1 MALEIMKEL
10 GKTELTKTI
19 TNKTNSD
26 NYFKKVHQIQV
37 FRREL
42 PLILE
47 RIQLEQR
54 IELLE
59 KMIPKIE
66 IEQMESLQDNFKT
79 HISQFGIQRMR
90 EEIYGN
96 GRSYPKSESN
106 RIKTLWL
113 V

>member
-26 NYFKKVHQIQV
+26 NYFKKVRQIQV

-42 PLILE
+42 PLILG
-47 RIQLEQR
+47 RIPLEQR
-54 IELLE
+54 VELLE

-66 IEQMESLQDNFKT
+66 IEQMAIFARQLQDAYIAVWYLEKEASKKEFKKLN
-79 HISQFGIQRMR
+79 S
-90 EEIYGN
+90 
-96 GRSYPKSESN
+96 
-106 RIKTLWL
+106 
-113 V
+113 

>member
-1 MALEIMKEL
+1 MQMALEIMKEL

-47 RIQLEQR
+47 RIPLEQR

-66 IEQMESLQDNFKT
+66 IEQMAIFARQLQDAYIAVWYLEKEASKKEFKKLN
-79 HISQFGIQRMR
+79 S
-90 EEIYGN
+90 
-96 GRSYPKSESN
+96 
-106 RIKTLWL
+106 
-113 V
+113 